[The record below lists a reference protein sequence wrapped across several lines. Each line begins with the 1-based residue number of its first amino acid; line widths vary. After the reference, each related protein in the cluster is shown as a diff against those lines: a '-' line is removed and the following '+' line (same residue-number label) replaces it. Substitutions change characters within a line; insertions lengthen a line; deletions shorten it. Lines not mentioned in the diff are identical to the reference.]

1 MGKRVSAVT
10 VLALVALLM
19 PILANG
25 QRSRNF
31 DERYNERYEVNEKGD
46 SSFTLVPQ
54 AFVEP
59 ASVTSENSERIALS
73 ARQILRMQKV
83 NGLKK
88 AAFQRSAA
96 DAIDTSLPV
105 AGIPIVSGISP
116 TGARTYSIPIATAPG
131 YGLTPQIS
139 LQYNSQGSNGI
150 AGYGWSIGG
159 LSSVTVS
166 GKSPYYD
173 GSWAAPDPSSSD
185 AIWSLDGVR
194 LVKNTDSYTPTYQF
208 ETVSGN
214 IKVMKHLASNG
225 VVSYFTAIYPDG
237 RKVKYGWE
245 TNSSARRCYP
255 VTEIE
260 DVIGN
265 LITFNYES
273 LSYTGNVYV
282 VSKIDYGHR
291 RVSGTVTPPKE
302 SIYFFYEDRTDCVE
316 M

>member
-96 DAIDTSLPV
+96 DAIDISLPV

-194 LVKNTDSYTPTYQF
+194 LVKNTDSYTP
-208 ETVSGN
+208 
-214 IKVMKHLASNG
+214 
-225 VVSYFTAIYPDG
+225 
-237 RKVKYGWE
+237 
-245 TNSSARRCYP
+245 
-255 VTEIE
+255 
-260 DVIGN
+260 
-265 LITFNYES
+265 
-273 LSYTGNVYV
+273 
-282 VSKIDYGHR
+282 
-291 RVSGTVTPPKE
+291 
-302 SIYFFYEDRTDCVE
+302 
-316 M
+316 